1 MGNLPVIIMP
11 AICAEKNNPFG
22 DSVTCS
28 RNGMSYVSLS
38 MSVIRN
44 YFSALS
50 KMLCYE
56 HCWGTVCYCLW
67 LGISISLL
75 IVLFLFEPHISIFYF
90 VQIGAIFVWCYV
102 YNIVP
107 AYRDENDTIIQ
118 INSTL
123 VQKLYGGASTE
134 SLREE
139 LLSKDFPNS
148 QDCEAPSNM
157 LLKRPEERIEV
168 VPLFFFC
175 WKH

>member
-1 MGNLPVIIMP
+1 MNII
-11 AICAEKNNPFG
+11 
-22 DSVTCS
+22 
-28 RNGMSYVSLS
+28 
-38 MSVIRN
+38 
-44 YFSALS
+44 
-50 KMLCYE
+50 
-56 HCWGTVCYCLW
+56 CWGTVCYCLW

-175 WKH
+175 WETLTYSIPYSGSFCFGTTLFMYHHKYGTFDERKW